1 LNGGFVRNQ
10 TLSFHREGKTMII
23 QKADLFKDLSSE
35 TMNEVS
41 KIMVEE
47 SWDKGA
53 SVFKAGN
60 PSRYFYILVEGT
72 IRLSVGSE
80 AEIDYTVSRPGEAF
94 GWSGMLDRPTYMA
107 TAECLAPCK
116 LIKIDN
122 EKLAS
127 VLGKNT
133 ASGMTF
139 YKCLAGCVV
148 QRLIQ
153 NYGAFL
159 SEGSLKGVTAS
170 YGVGHMGTDE
180 D

>member
-1 LNGGFVRNQ
+1 
-10 TLSFHREGKTMII
+10 MII
-23 QKADLFKDLSSE
+23 QKADLFKDLSPE

-53 SVFKAGN
+53 AVFKAGN
-60 PSRYFYILVEGT
+60 PSKHFYILVEGT

-94 GWSGMLDRPTYMA
+94 GWSGMLDRPAYMA

-127 VLGKNT
+127 VLGKDA

-148 QRLIQ
+148 QRLIH

>member
-1 LNGGFVRNQ
+1 
-10 TLSFHREGKTMII
+10 MII
-23 QKADLFKDLSSE
+23 QKADLFKDLSPE

-47 SWDKGA
+47 SWDKGS
-53 SVFKAGN
+53 SVFSAGN
-60 PSRYFYILVEGT
+60 PAKHFYILVDGT

-94 GWSGMLDRPTYMA
+94 GWSGMVDRPVYMA
-107 TAECLAPCK
+107 TAECLTPCK

-122 EKLAS
+122 EKLNT
-127 VLGKNT
+127 VLGKDSS
-133 ASGMTF
+133 SGMKF
-139 YKCLAGCVV
+139 YKCLASCVV
-148 QRLIQ
+148 QRLVY

-170 YGVGHMGTDE
+170 YGAGHMDPDE
-180 D
+180 E